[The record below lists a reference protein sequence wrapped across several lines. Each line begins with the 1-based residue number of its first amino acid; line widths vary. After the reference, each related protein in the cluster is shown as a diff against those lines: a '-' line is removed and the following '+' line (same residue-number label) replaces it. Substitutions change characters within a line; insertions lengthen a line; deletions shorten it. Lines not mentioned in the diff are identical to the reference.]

1 MSPRF
6 AFAFSQAEYVTLG
19 LIGVLVV
26 IVALM
31 GYRAWQKSRISPQER
46 ERMRRAALVASGKM
60 GDATLTEIREGLLFY
75 AYIVRGVEYTASQ
88 DVTQLKE
95 RIPADLS
102 SLGPV
107 ALRYDPKN
115 PANSIVVA
123 EQWSGLRVG
132 EPRGTRN
139 LNSDL

>member
-1 MSPRF
+1 M
-6 AFAFSQAEYVTLG
+6 AAVFAFSFTRAEFVTLA

-46 ERMRRAALVASGKM
+46 ERQRRAALVAAGKM

-88 DVTQLKE
+88 DVSQLKD
-95 RIPADLS
+95 RVPTDLS
-102 SLGPV
+102 SLGAV
-107 ALRYDPKN
+107 SLRYDPKN

-123 EQWSGLRVG
+123 EQWSGLRLS
-132 EPRGTRN
+132 EPKKHG
-139 LNSDL
+139 

>member
-1 MSPRF
+1 M
-6 AFAFSQAEYVTLG
+6 AAWFAFSFSHAEFVTLA

-46 ERMRRAALVASGKM
+46 ERRRRAALVAAGKM
-60 GDATLTEIREGLLFY
+60 GDATLTEIRETYLFY

-88 DVTQLKE
+88 DISQLKE

-107 ALRYDPKN
+107 ALRYDPRN

-123 EQWSGLRVG
+123 EEWSGLRVG
-132 EPRGTRN
+132 EPKRHA
-139 LNSDL
+139 